1 MPETSRKS
9 LLAEVSLVRVLP
21 PILIVD
27 DDEVLC
33 ELMAES
39 LRHAGY
45 RVRTA
50 ENGMDALFAME
61 AEQPAV
67 VILDL
72 RMPVLDGVEL
82 AEELRTWDVSI
93 PIIVVSGANPDV
105 GATAQQIRAV
115 DFLKKPFDLD
125 ELVAK
130 VDRLTFSGKH

>member
-1 MPETSRKS
+1 M
-9 LLAEVSLVRVLP
+9 RVFP
-21 PILIVD
+21 PVLIVD

-50 ENGMDALFAME
+50 ENGMDALLAME
-61 AEQPAV
+61 AEHPSV

-72 RMPVLDGVEL
+72 RMPVLDGLEL
-82 AEELRTWDVSI
+82 AEELRTWDVNI
-93 PIIVVSGANPDV
+93 PVIIVSGANPDV
-105 GATAQQIRAV
+105 GATTQQIGAV
-115 DFLKKPFDLD
+115 DFLKKPFDLH

-130 VDRLTFSGKH
+130 VDRLVFSAKR